1 MLFLILATM
10 MAHASTDPVV
20 ATDQGWA
27 EVAAVAELD
36 VDTVQRLVGSAELQP
51 EVLSRMATP
60 WEAKPWAE
68 YGPIFLD
75 DKRIA
80 NGAAFWSTHRARLEQ
95 AEAETGVPVEII
107 VAILGVETRYGGVMG
122 SDRVADA
129 LYTLGFYHPRR
140 GAFFR
145 KELGHFAR
153 LCHDQGWEAS
163 DRLGSYA
170 GAMGMAQFMP
180 SSYRAWAVDGNDD
193 GSRDLFGTPDDAIAS
208 VANYLKAHGWKRGEP
223 ILFPVK
229 GEPDTLAAQHSKGLK
244 RNTTWGDL
252 SDAGVRSAEPLAPES
267 PVRLFRF
274 QAESGPEYRV
284 GRTNFYVI
292 TRYNHSA
299 LYARAVFELS
309 ERIRA
314 KVDVP

>member
-107 VAILGVETRYGGVMG
+107 VAILGVET
-122 SDRVADA
+122 
-129 LYTLGFYHPRR
+129 
-140 GAFFR
+140 
-145 KELGHFAR
+145 
-153 LCHDQGWEAS
+153 
-163 DRLGSYA
+163 
-170 GAMGMAQFMP
+170 
-180 SSYRAWAVDGNDD
+180 
-193 GSRDLFGTPDDAIAS
+193 
-208 VANYLKAHGWKRGEP
+208 
-223 ILFPVK
+223 
-229 GEPDTLAAQHSKGLK
+229 
-244 RNTTWGDL
+244 L
-252 SDAGVRSAEPLAPES
+252 SL
-267 PVRLFRF
+267 
-274 QAESGPEYRV
+274 
-284 GRTNFYVI
+284 I
-292 TRYNHSA
+292 H
-299 LYARAVFELS
+299 
-309 ERIRA
+309 I
-314 KVDVP
+314 